1 MVDNSGMQD
10 LLNQATKM
18 KKDLDKSASFLLKN
32 FTDITKKFDCVR
44 EKKTK
49 MNKIPVTMLQNVDKS
64 ILIVFDDPNDSDK
77 FYGK

>member
-32 FTDITKKFDCVR
+32 FTDITKKFDFVR